1 MGIASESI
9 SQTSKDTICLPI
21 EQVKKAI
28 NTIERG
34 KVLDEELSLTKNKL
48 QIKDSIII
56 LKDSIISQF
65 LYRESNYK
73 SLIENYQSNIN
84 NDGKMIN
91 NLQTAINLSKKISR
105 RQAVSKWIVG
115 ILGLSI
121 GFLIAK

>member
-1 MGIASESI
+1 
-9 SQTSKDTICLPI
+9 
-21 EQVKKAI
+21 
-28 NTIERG
+28 
-34 KVLDEELSLTKNKL
+34 
-48 QIKDSIII
+48 
-56 LKDSIISQF
+56 